1 MGESVHDSL
10 GTLDKQVR
18 SSLLNRFG
26 AFQAYEIGNVAGMA
40 GNQTVSKA
48 KANKNDEFY
57 TQLSD
62 ISSEVRHY
70 RSQLLGKTV
79 LCNCDDPYESNFF
92 RYFAL
97 NFNSLG
103 LKKLIATSYAKS
115 AIAGAHLP
123 LLDIEG
129 LKPEGKEPYAIE
141 INEVPDQNGDGAIDL
156 TDVEYLLKHDA
167 NTARPL
173 KGDSEWGAGDF
184 RSFECVEY
192 LKQAD
197 VVVTNP
203 PFSLFREY
211 VSQLASY
218 EKEFLI
224 IGNQNAIDY
233 RVVFDLIRQD
243 KLWLGVDNGGTKWF
257 RVPDDYEIAT
267 ESRKKIEGGVKYF
280 SMGSIMWFT
289 NMDNPKRHETIPLYK
304 SYSDADYPTY
314 DNYGAIEV
322 SRVAEI
328 PVDYAGIMGV
338 PITFLDKYNPSQFEI
353 VGMCENLDLFGLKT
367 RVYTTKECQDAY
379 QAIFGKKGTYDLN
392 ASAVVAGRKVYKRL
406 LIKRKK

>member
-1 MGESVHDSL
+1 
-10 GTLDKQVR
+10 
-18 SSLLNRFG
+18 
-26 AFQAYEIGNVAGMA
+26 MA
-40 GNQTVSKA
+40 GNRTVSKA

-62 ISSEVRHY
+62 ISNEVRHY
-70 RSQLLGKTV
+70 RPQLRGKTV

-115 AIAGAHLP
+115 AIAGGHLP

-156 TDVEYLLKHDA
+156 TDVEYLLRHDA

-211 VSQLASY
+211 VAQLAAY
-218 EKEFLI
+218 DKEFLI

-233 RVVFDLIRQD
+233 RVVFDLIMQD

-267 ESRKKIEGGVKYF
+267 ESRKKIENGIKYF

-304 SYSDADYPTY
+304 SYNPAEYPSY
-314 DNYGAIEV
+314 DNYSAIEV

-328 PVDYAGIMGV
+328 PIDYDGIMGV
-338 PITFLDKYNPSQFEI
+338 PITFLDKYNPAQFEI

-367 RVYTTKECQDAY
+367 RVYTTKECQEAY
-379 QAIFGKKGTYDLN
+379 HAIFGKKGTYDMN

-406 LIKRKK
+406 LIKRKS

>member
-1 MGESVHDSL
+1 MAS
-10 GTLDKQVR
+10 
-18 SSLLNRFG
+18 NR
-26 AFQAYEIGNVAGMA
+26 
-40 GNQTVSKA
+40 TVSKA
-48 KANKNDEFY
+48 KANKQDEFY

-62 ISSEVRHY
+62 ISNELRHY
-70 RSQLLGKTV
+70 RSQLRGKV
-79 LCNCDDPYESNFF
+79 IFCNCDDPYESNFF

-97 NFNSLG
+97 NFNTLG
-103 LKKLIATSYAKS
+103 IKKIIATSYAKS
-115 AIAGAHLP
+115 AIAGRYLP

-141 INEVPDQNGDGAIDL
+141 INEVPDHNGDGATDL

-173 KGDSEWGAGDF
+173 KGDSEWSAGDF

-192 LKQAD
+192 LSQAD

-211 VSQLASY
+211 VSLLANHK
-218 EKEFLI
+218 KEFLV

-267 ESRKKIEGGVKYF
+267 TSRKKVEDGVKYF

-304 SYSDADYPTY
+304 SYSSEEYPTY
-314 DNYGAIEV
+314 DNYDAIEV

-328 PVDYAGIMGV
+328 PADYDGVMGV

-353 VGMCENLDLFGLKT
+353 VGMCENRDLFGLKT
-367 RVYTTKECQDAY
+367 RVYTTQECQKTY
-379 QAIFGKKGTYDLN
+379 QSLFGKKGTYDLN
-392 ASAVVAGRKVYKRL
+392 AAGVVNGRKVYKRL
-406 LIKRKK
+406 LIKRKNTYGNLT